1 MVLFYLNA
9 PHSCIKYVCEIDP
22 ARTRN
27 PGDEPLEEGPLG
39 NKEFNVRHKD
49 WDGYDFAY
57 MIKSVYELRSPIDL
71 KNMKEK
77 YGFKS
82 APRSIVFVKDDML
95 KGIPLDSQIKL
106 R

>member
-1 MVLFYLNA
+1 M
-9 PHSCIKYVCEIDP
+9 CEIDP

-39 NKEFNVRHKD
+39 NKEFNERHRD
-49 WDGYDFAY
+49 WDGYNFAY
-57 MIKSVYELRSPIDL
+57 KIKSVYELCSPITL
-71 KNMKEK
+71 KKMKEQ
-77 YGFKS
+77 YGFKI

-95 KGIPLDSQIKL
+95 KDVLLDDQIKL